1 LTDGGLHNL
10 FLGEDQIWMFDLGE
24 PQLETIPAFLTK
36 VRTLLCTL
44 LFNIYHNPHLCVSFV
59 QFLMSFFHTLG
70 MEEDEHGDWVVRFVQ
85 GSGKLG
91 LTEETK
97 ELLLKVHEAFNITM
111 DRLIK
116 ELFDGDE
123 EVRLLLLRYV
133 MTQLVSD
140 AAFCIGEFQY
150 SSHYANKL
158 LFIMLPNHILWFAE
172 KWRIKGGGDK
182 ERSDHQHFLEKWL
195 WRSLWDLYVCE
206 DIRRKYMS
214 RHYMKRQNEFRSAGA
229 SVLGD
234 VNEYEDEY
242 D

>member
-44 LFNIYHNPHLCVSFV
+44 FFNIYHNHYLCVTFV

-85 GSGKLG
+85 ESSKLG

-97 ELLLKVHEAFNITM
+97 DKLPNVFHAFNTTM
-111 DRLIK
+111 DRLVK

-140 AAFCIGEFQY
+140 AAFCIGEFQH
-150 SSHYANKL
+150 SSHGAVQASFHSITHNIL
-158 LFIMLPNHILWFAE
+158 L
-172 KWRIKGGGDK
+172 
-182 ERSDHQHFLEKWL
+182 
-195 WRSLWDLYVCE
+195 VC
-206 DIRRKYMS
+206 RKVENQG
-214 RHYMKRQNEFRSAGA
+214 RW
-229 SVLGD
+229 
-234 VNEYEDEY
+234 
-242 D
+242 